1 MSEDINNNNN
11 SNNDDKDYE
20 DVCFICR
27 RPESKAGKMIHIP
40 NNICICSDCM
50 QKTFNSMGNINLNGF
65 QGMPYMDMFSGGVGN
80 MQESVPKRQKLKKK
94 KPGTEK
100 KKVQEEVFD
109 IKHLPAP
116 HVIKGK
122 LDEYI
127 VGQEHAKKV
136 MSVAVYNHY
145 KRVLTDNMAQDDVEI
160 EKT

>member
-65 QGMPYMDMFSGGVGN
+65 
-80 MQESVPKRQKLKKK
+80 
-94 KPGTEK
+94 
-100 KKVQEEVFD
+100 
-109 IKHLPAP
+109 
-116 HVIKGK
+116 
-122 LDEYI
+122 
-127 VGQEHAKKV
+127 
-136 MSVAVYNHY
+136 
-145 KRVLTDNMAQDDVEI
+145 
-160 EKT
+160 